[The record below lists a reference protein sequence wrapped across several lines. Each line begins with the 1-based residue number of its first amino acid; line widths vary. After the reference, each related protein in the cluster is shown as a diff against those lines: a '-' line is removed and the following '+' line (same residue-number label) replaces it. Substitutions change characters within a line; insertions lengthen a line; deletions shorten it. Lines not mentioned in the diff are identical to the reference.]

1 MELAY
6 TDCQEKAETHREQ
19 LQSSAKLDAC
29 YILGFVQKQM
39 IKRSAEVHINMS
51 IEGWSFYCSLK
62 PNK

>member
-39 IKRSAEVHINMS
+39 IKRSAEVHINVYWRL
-51 IEGWSFYCSLK
+51 IFLLQFK
-62 PNK
+62 NK